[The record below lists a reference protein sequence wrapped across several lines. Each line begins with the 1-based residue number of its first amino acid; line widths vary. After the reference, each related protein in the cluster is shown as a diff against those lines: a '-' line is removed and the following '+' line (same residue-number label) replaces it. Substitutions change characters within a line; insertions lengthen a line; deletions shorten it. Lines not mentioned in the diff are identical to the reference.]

1 VIEEWQAAT
10 VGECPCETLQER
22 QAVTAGAFSKYKINR
37 KEAAVA
43 VACLAAKGI
52 FAFKE
57 ILTYA

>member
-1 VIEEWQAAT
+1 VTRKQEAETIGA
-10 VGECPCETLQER
+10 CPGETLGGR
-22 QAVTAGAFSKYKINR
+22 RAVTDGALPQDKIDR

-52 FAFKE
+52 SAFKD